1 MKKIYLAQLERFG
14 YMLTAVG
21 TTKKQAVEAI
31 METYTNAYLAT
42 NGIDP
47 AEDMIDDNRSYSD
60 LAREEIYVET
70 MTPGECHYL

>member
-21 TTKKQAVEAI
+21 TTKKQAVEAV
-31 METYTNAYLAT
+31 METYTNVYINE

-47 AEDMIDDNRSYSD
+47 AEDMVDYRSYSD
-60 LAREEIYVET
+60 LAREEIYVEAL
-70 MTPGECHYL
+70 TPGECRWL